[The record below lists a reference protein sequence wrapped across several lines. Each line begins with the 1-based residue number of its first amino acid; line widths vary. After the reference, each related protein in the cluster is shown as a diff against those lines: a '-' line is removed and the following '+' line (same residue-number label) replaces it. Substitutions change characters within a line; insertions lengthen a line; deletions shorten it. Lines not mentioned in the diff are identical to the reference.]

1 MCEWHLKQPLML
13 CRLIIVDF
21 CVYGTYCTLSTYS
34 VIKSLVKGSIHWK
47 YSLIQEG
54 SKDLVCL
61 ERVVKTGKKFTTDFN
76 LQVNE
81 LKKKAKQL
89 NCIAN
94 NSIIHDQPFSEV
106 GA

>member
-1 MCEWHLKQPLML
+1 M
-13 CRLIIVDF
+13 
-21 CVYGTYCTLSTYS
+21 
-34 VIKSLVKGSIHWK
+34 
-47 YSLIQEG
+47 
-54 SKDLVCL
+54 CL